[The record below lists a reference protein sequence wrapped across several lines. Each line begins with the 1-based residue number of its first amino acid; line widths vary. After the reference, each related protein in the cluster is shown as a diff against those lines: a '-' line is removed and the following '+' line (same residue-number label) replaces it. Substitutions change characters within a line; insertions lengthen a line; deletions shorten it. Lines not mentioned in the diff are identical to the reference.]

1 MDARGKVSTTYS
13 LACTTC
19 KEAIW
24 IGQSGGGIQF
34 YLYTADMVVIDHL
47 QKFLLKHRSE
57 SVWSHPDDQLKLDHV
72 LAFINDQPD
81 LDDYTIDYCDGD
93 PPIDYNTGNPAE
105 EIK

>member
-1 MDARGKVSTTYS
+1 MSTTYN
-13 LACTTC
+13 LVCTTC

-24 IGQSGGGIQF
+24 IGQSNSTTRF
-34 YLYTADMVVIDHL
+34 YLYTADEVVIDHL

-57 SVWSHPDDQLKLDHV
+57 SVWYHPEKLDHV

-93 PPIDYNTGNPAE
+93 PLIDYNTGEPVGN
-105 EIK
+105 K